1 LAEVEATSPYN
12 TNNQT
17 IVKND
22 EDQLYLLAKAG
33 GDDPLLKISLIGNTI
48 EDGLYATMDVGVNPK
63 AVQNPKAGFA
73 WTENGGVLIEDSPW
87 AGYPESCEYC
97 AEDEPGLPTSTAA

>member
-17 IVKND
+17 ITHNA
-22 EDQLYLLAKAG
+22 EDQLYLLAKQG

-63 AVQNPKAGFA
+63 AVQNPKAGYA
-73 WTENGGVLIEDSPW
+73 WTESGGVVLEDSPW
-87 AGYPESCEYC
+87 AGYPENCKYC
-97 AEDEPGLPTSTAA
+97 APGPPTGTPT